1 MEELTTAKRVLRFG
15 LYEVDFASQELRKSG
30 IKIKIQDQPFQIL
43 ALLLERPGQI
53 ITREEIQ
60 KRLWAGDTFVDFD
73 LGLNSAVK
81 KLRQVLGDESD
92 NPRFIETLY
101 RRGYRFLA
109 PVQNESPASAEISTI
124 SPQAFSDGNGT
135 KAGGNRTLERLE
147 HGAPQEQNSRKLLA
161 YLFVLILL
169 GLGFLGGYWLRPPSS
184 PRITGYQQITR
195 DGRQKYNIT
204 SDGERLYLGEYDFGR
219 FGIAQVSATG
229 GETATL
235 QTPFSQ
241 TMMGSITPDGS
252 ALLVGEFHEFHGM
265 NKQALVWFLPLPT
278 GAPRR
283 LGDLVAE
290 SLAPFPDGLV
300 FSKADGVYEAGADG
314 SHARQIFSTD
324 GAATGLAVS
333 PDGQKISFTL
343 TDRRKGTSRIW
354 VVNRDGSNS
363 HPLFPNEGN
372 SQRDCCAK
380 WTPDGKQL
388 LFERYLDGHNNIWVW
403 SEREHWFNRQ
413 PQALQLTNGPLDFSM
428 PVPSRDGK
436 KIFAVGAQPRTEL
449 VRYDGASA
457 FKAFLG
463 GLSATDLAFS
473 TDGQW
478 VSYVTVPDRVLW
490 RSRVDGSERMQLTEA
505 GKISAGLPRWSPD
518 GKQIVF
524 MGRTLSANWRAYLI
538 SANGGTFQDLVPEAA
553 AGIDPGWTPDGNSIV
568 LSLTN
573 QGSTGRGISVLDLQ
587 TRKVSDLPGA
597 ERLFSPRV
605 SPDGKYI
612 AAITTDSKVLM
623 LFDVTTQRWA
633 ELVRMP
639 IGYPSWSHNG
649 QYLYFDSIFSED
661 PAFCRIRISDH
672 KLERLVSL
680 SAVHRFW
687 GELGEWAGLAPD
699 DSLLI
704 ARDASNEEVYAL
716 EWLPH

>member
-1 MEELTTAKRVLRFG
+1 MA
-15 LYEVDFASQELRKSG
+15 
-30 IKIKIQDQPFQIL
+30 
-43 ALLLERPGQI
+43 
-53 ITREEIQ
+53 
-60 KRLWAGDTFVDFD
+60 
-73 LGLNSAVK
+73 
-81 KLRQVLGDESD
+81 
-92 NPRFIETLY
+92 
-101 RRGYRFLA
+101 
-109 PVQNESPASAEISTI
+109 
-124 SPQAFSDGNGT
+124 
-135 KAGGNRTLERLE
+135 ERLE
-147 HGAPQEQNSRKLLA
+147 HGAPQEQNSRKFLVYLL
-161 YLFVLILL
+161 LPILL

-252 ALLVGEFHEFHGM
+252 ALLVGESHKMNKQALVWLLPLPTGAPRHLGDLVGEFHEFHGM

-380 WTPDGKQL
+380 WTPDGKHL

-436 KIFAVGAQPRTEL
+436 
-449 VRYDGASA
+449 
-457 FKAFLG
+457 
-463 GLSATDLAFS
+463 
-473 TDGQW
+473 
-478 VSYVTVPDRVLW
+478 
-490 RSRVDGSERMQLTEA
+490 
-505 GKISAGLPRWSPD
+505 
-518 GKQIVF
+518 
-524 MGRTLSANWRAYLI
+524 
-538 SANGGTFQDLVPEAA
+538 
-553 AGIDPGWTPDGNSIV
+553 
-568 LSLTN
+568 
-573 QGSTGRGISVLDLQ
+573 
-587 TRKVSDLPGA
+587 
-597 ERLFSPRV
+597 
-605 SPDGKYI
+605 
-612 AAITTDSKVLM
+612 
-623 LFDVTTQRWA
+623 
-633 ELVRMP
+633 
-639 IGYPSWSHNG
+639 
-649 QYLYFDSIFSED
+649 
-661 PAFCRIRISDH
+661 
-672 KLERLVSL
+672 
-680 SAVHRFW
+680 
-687 GELGEWAGLAPD
+687 
-699 DSLLI
+699 
-704 ARDASNEEVYAL
+704 
-716 EWLPH
+716 